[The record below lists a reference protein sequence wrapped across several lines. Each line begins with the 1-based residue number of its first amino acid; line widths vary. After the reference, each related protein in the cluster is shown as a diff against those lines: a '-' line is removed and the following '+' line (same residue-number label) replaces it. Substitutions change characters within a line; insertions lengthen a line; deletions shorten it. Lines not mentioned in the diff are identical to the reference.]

1 MAGSG
6 RSELRSRWSRAA
18 ESREGAGE
26 GGRLGGRAGPR
37 SCARAAGRTGPG
49 RQCAFVY
56 VARAAAANMHLKSPR
71 VSARQ
76 RPAAQSP
83 RGRAP
88 RTPGPRSL
96 WYISDLTS
104 RAGPILRWEPFWV
117 HLGSQLGFGFF
128 LFVSCFFFF
137 SERGVTSSLGSAQP
151 ASAATSHLTFPQT
164 LAPPLPPGP
173 SSVGEGATKA
183 PAQGRAGVGQ
193 VASTWNRRGWGVPG
207 SALTSPTHACHPH

>member
-137 SERGVTSSLGSAQP
+137 
-151 ASAATSHLTFPQT
+151 FPKE
-164 LAPPLPPGP
+164 
-173 SSVGEGATKA
+173 V
-183 PAQGRAGVGQ
+183 
-193 VASTWNRRGWGVPG
+193 
-207 SALTSPTHACHPH
+207 